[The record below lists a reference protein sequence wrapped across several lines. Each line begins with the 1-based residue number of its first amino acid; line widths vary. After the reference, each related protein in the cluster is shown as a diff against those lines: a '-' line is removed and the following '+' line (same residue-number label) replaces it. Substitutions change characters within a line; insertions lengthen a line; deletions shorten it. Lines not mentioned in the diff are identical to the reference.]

1 MLVSIILPTYNRA
14 AFLPQALASIRSQ
27 TWTSWELV
35 VVDDGSTDGTEA
47 VLRQEVEGWPQP
59 VHYVRQNNR
68 GAYGARNTGLDHAN
82 GDCLAFFDSDDLW
95 LPHHLERC
103 ATALASDASVDWVYA
118 ACRMVD
124 QASGTTISPTTFVV
138 DGRPRPFLSL
148 STRRVGAMRVI
159 DDARTLECQLRH
171 GLYAGLQNSVI
182 RRRVFDGRRFVES
195 YRVVED
201 VLFLCRALANG
212 LTIGYLDDVHVVYR
226 VHDDNSSASAA
237 GAAPARLLPIF
248 EEQVR
253 GLQSLGSDPSL
264 PPPARAVLQAELG
277 TIYFWRLGYSGY
289 WAMGRRRD
297 ALRAFRQG
305 LRRRPRDWRMW
316 KTFAA
321 CLVRPARAQ

>member
-14 AFLPQALASIRSQ
+14 AFLPQALESIRAQ
-27 TWTSWELV
+27 TWSNWELI
-35 VVDDGSTDGTEA
+35 VVDDGSTDDTQA
-47 VLRQEVEGWPQP
+47 VLSQHVQGWTQPVRYIRQE
-59 VHYVRQNNR
+59 NR
-68 GAYGARNTGLDHAN
+68 GAYGARNTGLDHAR
-82 GDCLAFFDSDDLW
+82 GECLAFFDSDDLW

-103 ATALASDASVDWVYA
+103 VAALASEPSVDWVYA
-118 ACRMVD
+118 ACTMVD
-124 QASGTTISPTTFVV
+124 QASGRTLAPTTFMI
-138 DGRPRPFLSL
+138 DGRPRPFLAL
-148 STRRVGAMRVI
+148 SSRSVGPLRVI
-159 DDARTLECQLRH
+159 DDGRALEWQLRH

-182 RRRVFDGRRFVES
+182 RGRVFEGHRFVES

-201 VLFLCRALANG
+201 VLFLCRALAAG
-212 LTIGYLDDVHVVYR
+212 LSIGYLTDVHVVYR

-253 GLQSLGSDPSL
+253 GLELLAADPSL
-264 PPPARAVLQAELG
+264 PARARDVLNVELG

-297 ALRAFRQG
+297 AMRAFRQG